1 MDEMRRPVPAMN
13 VGIGGMTTL
22 ELARRWGIAVGQ
34 RRTFSMGVWVQ
45 VRLGRHEGLEVYRR
59 LLRSTVVKV
68 SGGAVER
75 MVVVVVRS
83 RVDWSVHGPNAK

>member
-1 MDEMRRPVPAMN
+1 
-13 VGIGGMTTL
+13 
-22 ELARRWGIAVGQ
+22 
-34 RRTFSMGVWVQ
+34 MGVWVQ